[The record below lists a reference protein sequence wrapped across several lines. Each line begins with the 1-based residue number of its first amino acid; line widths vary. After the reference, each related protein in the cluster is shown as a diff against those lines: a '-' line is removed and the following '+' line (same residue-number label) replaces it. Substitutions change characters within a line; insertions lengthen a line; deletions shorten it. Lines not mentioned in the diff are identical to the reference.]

1 MDDNVIRLDIP
12 VDIMGAVLNDPA
24 TIIFKLLPEKN
35 SIEKLKENIRTSE
48 SKSFALMAYCN
59 ITLDDVE
66 AYEKGTTDCVGSIVA
81 NKKIEDYSD
90 DYIANAFR
98 AMDEE

>member
-1 MDDNVIRLDIP
+1 MENLPTRLDIP
-12 VDIMGAVLNDPA
+12 ADVMSVVLNDPS

-48 SKSFALMAYCN
+48 SESFVLMAYCN
-59 ITLDDVE
+59 ITLNDVE
-66 AYEKGTTDCVGSIVA
+66 AYEKGTADCVGSIVA
-81 NKKIEDYSD
+81 NKKIEEYSD

-98 AMDEE
+98 AMDKE